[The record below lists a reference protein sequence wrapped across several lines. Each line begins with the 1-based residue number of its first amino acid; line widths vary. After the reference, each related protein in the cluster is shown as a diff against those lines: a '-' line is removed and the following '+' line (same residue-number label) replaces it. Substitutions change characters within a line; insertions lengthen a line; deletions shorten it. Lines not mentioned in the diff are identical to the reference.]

1 MHKLICPSICMLM
14 LVGCASP
21 GPAPSATAAATAT
34 TATPKQESEKER
46 AQRLI
51 NYSVASGETIN
62 TSDGKKMVCK
72 QESVTNTRLKNNKIC
87 LTEDQ
92 WLERSANAKDG
103 FQEAKRAGD
112 HLPPKG
118 N

>member
-1 MHKLICPSICMLM
+1 M
-14 LVGCASP
+14 
-21 GPAPSATAAATAT
+21 ATTPT
-34 TATPKQESEKER
+34 TATPKQETEQQR
-46 AQRLI
+46 AERLI
-51 NYSVASGETIN
+51 NYSVASGEAIN
-62 TSDGKKMVCK
+62 TSDGKKLVCK
-72 QESVTNTRLKNNKIC
+72 QESVTNTRLKSKKTC

-112 HLPPKG
+112 GLPPKG